1 ILSRRPLSKKP
12 TQVGF
17 FTSAVYESKFSQ
29 HDEANTD
36 KPVQQCAG
44 FLRIEGW
51 AFCLCWQACWFSA
64 TTPSSAVVRLRQ
76 IIH

>member
-1 ILSRRPLSKKP
+1 PLSP
-12 TQVGF
+12 TTFKETDASRF

>member
-1 ILSRRPLSKKP
+1 SKKP

-36 KPVQQCAG
+36 KPVQQCAVFCVSKDGHFVSAGKRVG
-44 FLRIEGW
+44 FQRQRHPAL
-51 AFCLCWQACWFSA
+51 
-64 TTPSSAVVRLRQ
+64 SSG
-76 IIH
+76 